1 MKLLSVIIVAL
12 AFSTASAI
20 PVNIAIMKDIMGPG
34 IDHRSANDGDVNTCR
49 MSPKVKDSY
58 LKIDLKKQY
67 DIKTVKLLLNPD
79 APRNYEDTVIRAG
92 NKRNW
97 KDNPICA
104 RINLRPA
111 PLVVERACEVKAR
124 YVIIQKMGK
133 KKRTVSGLCEFQ
145 IFTDDGT
152 TKPIIEPPP
161 PPPPATTALPTPPPP
176 PAKTPA
182 PPTVAPIVTTAAPV
196 VEKTAIPTTL
206 GKTNP
211 PPPPPPPP
219 PANTPAP
226 NVVKTSCELP
236 EALINLAEGK
246 SARQSSTKCKSELG
260 AEKAVDGNKDSD
272 LRNGAS
278 CTKTEREFQP
288 WWQVDLESSHDIY
301 SVVITNRQDCCSFRI
316 ENAEVRIGNREKI
329 TDNAVCGE
337 IVNEELAG
345 SEIITITCGCEVP
358 MSGRYVSIQLVEKTQ
373 VLHLC
378 EVEVMGI

>member
-206 GKTNP
+206 
-211 PPPPPPPP
+211 
-219 PANTPAP
+219 A
-226 NVVKTSCELP
+226 CEFP
-236 EALINLAEGK
+236 DFISNLAQGK
-246 SARQSSTKCKSELG
+246 SVSQSSTKSG
-260 AEKAVDGNKDSD
+260 GDAERAVDGNKDSD
-272 LRNGAS
+272 LKSGQS
-278 CTKTEREFQP
+278 CTWTNKEFQP
-288 WWQVDLESSHDIY
+288 WWKVDLGEVRDVY
-301 SVVITNRQDCCSFRI
+301 NVVITNRMDCCFFRI
-316 ENAEVRIGNREKI
+316 KNAEVRVGDSPNHEE
-329 TDNAVCGE
+329 NSVCGGMVLGKRARQE
-337 IVNEELAG
+337 
-345 SEIITITCGCEVP
+345 TIRVTCGCEVP
-358 MSGRYVSIQLVEKTQ
+358 MKGRYVSIQLIDKTQ
-373 VLHLC
+373 ILHLC
-378 EVEVMGI
+378 EVEVMGA